1 MNTVA
6 TQEDIAIFSSDP
18 AGVKERPGSSNYQNG
33 VDVGYT
39 APAKWWNWLWNKIT
53 SILTA
58 HKADWN
64 SMTSEMTNTLSAASI
79 TPDSS
84 DTHQLSKAVNQIAYD
99 TCDDYDNEE
108 VTETIGGVEVTHK
121 KNQPYVVGH
130 TLYIPDTEL
139 L

>member
-1 MNTVA
+1 MNAVS
-6 TQEDIAIFSSDP
+6 TQEDIDIFSSDP
-18 AGVKERPGSSNYQNG
+18 SGVKERPGNPYYQDG

-64 SMTSEMTNTLSAASI
+64 SMTSEMANTLSAASI

-84 DTHQLSKAVNQIAYD
+84 DAHQLSKAVNQIAYN

-121 KNQPYVVGH
+121 VNQPYVVGH

>member
-1 MNTVA
+1 MNTIA

-18 AGVKERPGSSNYQNG
+18 SGVKERPGNSNYQNG

-53 SILTA
+53 SILTS

-64 SMTSEMTNTLSAASI
+64 SITTEMANTLSAASV
-79 TPDSS
+79 TPDAT
-84 DTHQLSKAVNQIAYD
+84 DEHQLTKAVNQISYGVSE
-99 TCDDYDNEE
+99 DYDNEE
-108 VTETIGGVEVTHK
+108 ITETIGGVEVTHK
-121 KNQPYVVGH
+121 KNQPYVVGF
-130 TLYIPDTEL
+130 TVYIPTTEL

>member
-1 MNTVA
+1 MNTVS
-6 TQEDIAIFSSDP
+6 TQEDINIFSSDP
-18 AGVKERPGSSNYQNG
+18 AGVKERPGNPYYQDG

-64 SMTSEMTNTLSAASI
+64 SMTSEMANTLSVASI

>member
-64 SMTSEMTNTLSAASI
+64 SMTSEMANTLSAASI

>member
-39 APAKWWNWLWNKIT
+39 APAKWWNWLWNTIT
-53 SILTA
+53 SFFTA

-64 SMTSEMTNTLSAASI
+64 SITAEMANTLSDASV
-79 TPDSS
+79 TPDAT
-84 DTHQLSKAVNQIAYD
+84 DEHQLTKAINQISYGVSE
-99 TCDDYDNEE
+99 DYDNEE
-108 VTETIGGVEVTHK
+108 ITETIGGVEVTHK
-121 KNQPYVVGH
+121 KNQPYVVGF
-130 TLYIPDTEL
+130 TLYIPETEL

>member
-6 TQEDIAIFSSDP
+6 TQEDINIFSSDP
-18 AGVKERPGSSNYQNG
+18 AGVKERPGSPYYQDG

-58 HKADWN
+58 HKTDWN

-84 DTHQLSKAVNQIAYD
+84 DSHQLSKAVNQIAYGV
-99 TCDDYDNEE
+99 CDDYDNET
-108 VTETIGGVEVTHK
+108 VTEEIGGVEVTHMA
-121 KNQPYVVGH
+121 NQPYVIGH

>member
-1 MNTVA
+1 MNTVS
-6 TQEDIAIFSSDP
+6 TQEDINIFSSDRS
-18 AGVKERPGSSNYQNG
+18 GVKERPGNPYYQDG

-64 SMTSEMTNTLSAASI
+64 SMTSEMANTLSAASI

-108 VTETIGGVEVTHK
+108 VTETVGGVEVTHK
-121 KNQPYVVGH
+121 KNQPYVIGH

>member
-1 MNTVA
+1 MNAVS
-6 TQEDIAIFSSDP
+6 TQEDINIFSSDP
-18 AGVKERPGSSNYQNG
+18 AGVKEKPGNPYYQDG

-53 SILTA
+53 SILMA
-58 HKADWN
+58 HKADWS
-64 SMTSEMTNTLSAASI
+64 SMSSEVANTLSAASI
-79 TPDSS
+79 TPDSN

-99 TCDDYDNEE
+99 ACGVYDNAEE
-108 VTETIGGVEVTHK
+108 DGHK
-121 KNQPYVVGH
+121 ANQPYVIGH

>member
-1 MNTVA
+1 MNTVS
-6 TQEDIAIFSSDP
+6 TQEDINIFSSDP
-18 AGVKERPGSSNYQNG
+18 SGVKERPGNPYYQDG

-64 SMTSEMTNTLSAASI
+64 SMTSEMANTLSAASI

-108 VTETIGGVEVTHK
+108 VTETVGGVEVTHK
-121 KNQPYVVGH
+121 KNQPYVIGH

>member
-1 MNTVA
+1 MNAVS
-6 TQEDIAIFSSDP
+6 TQEDINIFSSDP
-18 AGVKERPGSSNYQNG
+18 AGVKEKPGNSYYQDG

-64 SMTSEMTNTLSAASI
+64 SMTSEMANTLSAASI

-121 KNQPYVVGH
+121 KNQPYVIGH